1 MKKIALLIIPVIFL
15 LSTCALEI
23 ANVIGP
29 GGGWVYYDKGNYND
43 GWRYKECS
51 PYDLGELKITEL
63 KDTTNYSGLLRAVE
77 LCIDQT
83 DNWYVFDWE
92 IPDEADMKKML
103 ECFSYGLTR
112 FKPDYYYLSVNGQPR
127 STKSQPKYDIDPND
141 GDTNQKITALDLSNW
156 EVVIFHKNFDSELNG
171 KVETVTLDEFPE
183 SEVIRIRPIRRF

>member
-1 MKKIALLIIPVIFL
+1 MKKLALIIFPIVIL
-15 LSTCALEI
+15 LSACALEI

-63 KDTTNYSGLLRAVE
+63 EDAGYSGLLRAVE

-112 FKPDYYYLSVNGQPR
+112 FKPDYYYLSANGQPR
-127 STKSQPKYDIDPND
+127 STKSVPKYNIDLND
-141 GDTNQKITALDLSNW
+141 SPSDKANDLDLIHW
-156 EVVIFHKNFDSELNG
+156 DVVLFHKNFDSKLNG
-171 KVETVTLDEFPE
+171 EVETVAMDKFPR